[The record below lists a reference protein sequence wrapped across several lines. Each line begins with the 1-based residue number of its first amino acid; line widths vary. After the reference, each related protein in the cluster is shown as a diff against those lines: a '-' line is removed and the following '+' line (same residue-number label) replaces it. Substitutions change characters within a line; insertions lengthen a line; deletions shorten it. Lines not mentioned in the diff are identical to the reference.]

1 MGRWCCRMRS
11 RFRLGRGSG
20 GASRHVFVVEA
31 TPEILR
37 FAQDDKFSRGFAL
50 AAGAGGFGFGDE
62 ANDGAFAG
70 RAWLAVV
77 ADEKMFDD
85 FIDAGVLE
93 ARELGV
99 FVKRNIARAPDEA
112 QAAEDSAGFTLE
124 GL

>member
-1 MGRWCCRMRS
+1 
-11 RFRLGRGSG
+11 
-20 GASRHVFVVEA
+20 V
-31 TPEILR
+31 
-37 FAQDDKFSRGFAL
+37 AL
-50 AAGAGGFGFGDE
+50 TAGTCGFGFSDD
-62 ANDGAFAG
+62 AYDGAFAG
-70 RAWLAVV
+70 WARLAVV
-77 ADEKMFDD
+77 TDEQMFDD